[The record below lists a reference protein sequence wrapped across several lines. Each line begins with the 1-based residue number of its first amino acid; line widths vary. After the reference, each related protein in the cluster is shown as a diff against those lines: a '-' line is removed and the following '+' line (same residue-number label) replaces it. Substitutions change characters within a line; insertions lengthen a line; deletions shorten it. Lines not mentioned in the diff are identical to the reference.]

1 MYKDVNILLKIQLFI
16 EMDPAFVGNQSIH
29 PNE

>member
-16 EMDPAFVGNQSIH
+16 EMDAAFVGNLSIH